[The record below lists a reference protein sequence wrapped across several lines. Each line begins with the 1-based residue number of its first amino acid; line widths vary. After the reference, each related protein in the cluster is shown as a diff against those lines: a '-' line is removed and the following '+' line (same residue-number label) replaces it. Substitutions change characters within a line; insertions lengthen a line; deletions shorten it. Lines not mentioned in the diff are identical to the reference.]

1 MHISC
6 NPSKSVTVYMKSFDA
21 TSAMDGS
28 LLSAFRFRMSP
39 FTSVDP
45 VLSLAVGSVKPG
57 AVRGAI

>member
-1 MHISC
+1 
-6 NPSKSVTVYMKSFDA
+6 MKSFDA

-39 FTSVDP
+39 FTSVAP
-45 VLSLAVGSVKPG
+45 VLSVAVGSVKPG